1 LREAPRLGLE
11 VVSPVAESER
21 GGSLMLRLPAHVDPP
36 QVIDRLRSEQ
46 LYTDCRGTTMRLS
59 PGCITAAAGVER
71 LIAALGRIL

>member
-1 LREAPRLGLE
+1 
-11 VVSPVAESER
+11 
-21 GGSLMLRLPAHVDPP
+21 MLRLPAHVDPA
-36 QVIDRLRSEQ
+36 QVIERLRSEQ